1 MSHKQQYIIFGM
13 IGEHQNETNKA
24 KKTNKQTYKD
34 GDDYN
39 GLQMEKFETFDPLSF
54 RVPRT
59 AT

>member
-1 MSHKQQYIIFGM
+1 MKQTKQ
-13 IGEHQNETNKA
+13 
-24 KKTNKQTYKD
+24 KKKQTNKQTYKD

-39 GLQMEKFETFDPLSF
+39 GLMMEKFKTFGPLSF